1 MTMTKEQTG
10 AWVIHHAQ
18 KLNSIKEIPDYDAIK
33 IAGKAGILL
42 SAISAS
48 TEHTITSDKLRK
60 LANASGITTLEINPL
75 LDILEKSAL
84 IECSKNNSEINV
96 LGVTSHSILSHTTEI
111 FKNRNPSTS
120 EEAVLVLAEES
131 SIQPQKEHNIS
142 KYLSDTFKISDKDI
156 AGLLIDSRNIGFVDS
171 ESIGSENLFFNGHLF
186 RRDTIS
192 KTNAVLDSLNPSEA
206 KKLNELNEI
215 LENEGCVI
223 VERAESIL
231 GISLYS
237 KLISIG
243 LFDASFISN
252 ECGRIGFLTKPSAFQ
267 KYGNPI
273 VEDAFDLAK
282 IFISALTY
290 GMTKSSHSRGR
301 ITHLPALL
309 NKLISG
315 KNIGPVDAISKD
327 YQLLEQ
333 KGVVH
338 VFIGKNPDNGRQ
350 GYMMK
355 LLKQEVG
362 EIALSVLTKGS
373 ASEDFV
379 LPSVMSNKPA
389 SHFEAPEQVRC
400 FERKR
405 TIDISPKATQELL
418 RSLRTG
424 EL

>member
-48 TEHTITSDKLRK
+48 TEHTITSDKLKK
-60 LANASGITTLEINPL
+60 LANASGITTLEIDPL

-120 EEAVLVLAEES
+120 EEAVLALAEES

-156 AGLLIDSRNIGFVDS
+156 AGLLID
-171 ESIGSENLFFNGHLF
+171 
-186 RRDTIS
+186 S

>member
-1 MTMTKEQTG
+1 MLNLLSLKIYSLM
-10 AWVIHHAQ
+10 VIF
-18 KLNSIKEIPDYDAIK
+18 SVEIP
-33 IAGKAGILL
+33 
-42 SAISAS
+42 
-48 TEHTITSDKLRK
+48 
-60 LANASGITTLEINPL
+60 
-75 LDILEKSAL
+75 
-84 IECSKNNSEINV
+84 
-96 LGVTSHSILSHTTEI
+96 
-111 FKNRNPSTS
+111 F
-120 EEAVLVLAEES
+120 
-131 SIQPQKEHNIS
+131 QKP
-142 KYLSDTFKISDKDI
+142 KQY
-156 AGLLIDSRNIGFVDS
+156 
-171 ESIGSENLFFNGHLF
+171 
-186 RRDTIS
+186 
-192 KTNAVLDSLNPSEA
+192 SLNPSEA
-206 KKLNELNEI
+206 EKLNELNEI

-273 VEDAFDLAK
+273 VDDAFDLAK

-301 ITHLPALL
+301 IIQLPALL

-315 KNIGPVDAISKD
+315 ENIGPVDAISKD

-338 VFIGKNPDNGRQ
+338 VFEGRNPKNNRE

-355 LLKQEVG
+355 LLKREVG

-389 SHFEAPEQVRC
+389 SHFEAPEQARC

-405 TIDISPKATQELL
+405 TIDINPKATQELL

>member
-48 TEHTITSDKLRK
+48 TEHTITSDKLKK

>member
-48 TEHTITSDKLRK
+48 TEHTITSDKLKK

-120 EEAVLVLAEES
+120 EEAVLALAEES

>member
-1 MTMTKEQTG
+1 MAMTKEQTG

-33 IAGKAGILL
+33 TAGKAGILL

-48 TEHTITSDKLRK
+48 AEHTITSDKLKK

-75 LDILEKSAL
+75 LDILKKSAL
-84 IECSKNNSEINV
+84 IECSENNSEINV

-171 ESIGSENLFFNGHLF
+171 ESIESENLFFNGHLF

-192 KTNAVLDSLNPSEA
+192 KTNAVLESLNPSEA
-206 KKLNELNEI
+206 KKLNELNDM
-215 LENEGCVI
+215 LEKEGCII

-231 GISLYS
+231 GVSLYS

-252 ECGRIGFLTKPSAFQ
+252 EYGRIGFLTKPSAFQ

-273 VEDAFDLAK
+273 VDDAFDLAK

-290 GMTKSSHSRGR
+290 GMTKSSHSRGK
-301 ITHLPALL
+301 ITQLPALL
-309 NKLISG
+309 NKLING
-315 KNIGPVDAISKD
+315 KSIGPVDAINKD

-338 VFIGKNPDNGRQ
+338 VFQGRNPYNGRE

-355 LLKQEVG
+355 LLKREVG

-389 SHFEAPEQVRC
+389 SRFEAPEQARC
-400 FERKR
+400 IERKR
-405 TIDISPKATQELL
+405 TIALNPKATQELL

>member
-1 MTMTKEQTG
+1 MAMTKEQTG

-33 IAGKAGILL
+33 TAGKAGILL

-48 TEHTITSDKLRK
+48 AEHTITSDKLKK

-75 LDILEKSAL
+75 LDILKKSAL
-84 IECSKNNSEINV
+84 IECSENNSEINV

-120 EEAVLVLAEES
+120 EEAVLVLAEE
-131 SIQPQKEHNIS
+131 HNIS

-171 ESIGSENLFFNGHLF
+171 ESIESENLFFNGHLF

-192 KTNAVLDSLNPSEA
+192 KTNAVLESLNQSEA
-206 KKLNELNEI
+206 KKLNELNDM
-215 LENEGCVI
+215 LEKEGCII

-231 GISLYS
+231 GVSLYS

-252 ECGRIGFLTKPSAFQ
+252 EYGRIGFLTKPSAFQ

-273 VEDAFDLAK
+273 VDDAFDLAK

-290 GMTKSSHSRGR
+290 GMTKSSHSRGK
-301 ITHLPALL
+301 ITQLPALL
-309 NKLISG
+309 NKLING
-315 KNIGPVDAISKD
+315 KSIGPVDAINKD

-338 VFIGKNPDNGRQ
+338 VFQGRNPYNGRE

-355 LLKQEVG
+355 LLKREVG

-389 SHFEAPEQVRC
+389 SRFEAPEQARC
-400 FERKR
+400 IERKR
-405 TIDISPKATQELL
+405 TIALNPKATQELL

>member
-48 TEHTITSDKLRK
+48 TEHTITSDKLKK

-84 IECSKNNSEINV
+84 IECSKNNSEVNV

-171 ESIGSENLFFNGHLF
+171 ESIESENLFFNGHLF

-192 KTNAVLDSLNPSEA
+192 KTNAVLESLNPSEA
-206 KKLNELNEI
+206 KKLNELNDM
-215 LENEGCVI
+215 LEKEGCII

-231 GISLYS
+231 GVSLYS

-252 ECGRIGFLTKPSAFQ
+252 EYGRIGFLTKPSAFQ

-273 VEDAFDLAK
+273 VDDAFDLAK

-290 GMTKSSHSRGR
+290 GMTKSSHSRGK
-301 ITHLPALL
+301 ITQLPALL
-309 NKLISG
+309 NKLING
-315 KNIGPVDAISKD
+315 KSIGPVDAINKD

-338 VFIGKNPDNGRQ
+338 VFQGRNPYNGRE

-355 LLKQEVG
+355 LLKREVG

-389 SHFEAPEQVRC
+389 SRFEAPEQARC

-405 TIDISPKATQELL
+405 TIELSPKATQELL

>member
-48 TEHTITSDKLRK
+48 TEHTITSDKLKK
-60 LANASGITTLEINPL
+60 LANASGITTLEIDPL

-282 IFISALTY
+282 IFISSLTY

>member
-48 TEHTITSDKLRK
+48 TEHTITSDKLKK
-60 LANASGITTLEINPL
+60 LANASGITTLEIDPL

-120 EEAVLVLAEES
+120 EEAVLALAEES

-301 ITHLPALL
+301 ITQLPALL

>member
-33 IAGKAGILL
+33 IAGKGGILL

-48 TEHTITSDKLRK
+48 TEHTITSDKLKK
-60 LANASGITTLEINPL
+60 LANASGITTLEIDPL

>member
-48 TEHTITSDKLRK
+48 TEHTITSDKLKK
-60 LANASGITTLEINPL
+60 LANASGITTLEIDPL

>member
-1 MTMTKEQTG
+1 MTKEQTG

-48 TEHTITSDKLRK
+48 TEHTITSDKLKK
-60 LANASGITTLEINPL
+60 LANASGITTLEIDPL

>member
-48 TEHTITSDKLRK
+48 TEHTITSDKLKK
-60 LANASGITTLEINPL
+60 LANASGITTLEIDPL

-142 KYLSDTFKISDKDI
+142 KYLSDTFKISGKDI

-206 KKLNELNEI
+206 KKLNELNDM
-215 LENEGCVI
+215 LEKEGCVI

-231 GISLYS
+231 GDSLYS

-252 ECGRIGFLTKPSAFQ
+252 EYGRIGFLTKPSAFQ

-273 VEDAFDLAK
+273 VDDAFDLAK

-290 GMTKSSHSRGR
+290 GMTKSSHSRGK

-355 LLKQEVG
+355 LVKQEVG

>member
-1 MTMTKEQTG
+1 MTKEQTG

-48 TEHTITSDKLRK
+48 TEHTITSDKLKK
-60 LANASGITTLEINPL
+60 LANASGITTLEIDPL

-120 EEAVLVLAEES
+120 EEAVLALAEES

>member
-48 TEHTITSDKLRK
+48 TEHTITSDKLKK
-60 LANASGITTLEINPL
+60 LANSSGITTLEINPL

-84 IECSKNNSEINV
+84 IDCSENNSEINV

-111 FKNRNPSTS
+111 FKNRNPSAS

-142 KYLSDTFKISDKDI
+142 KYLSDTFRISDKDI
-156 AGLLIDSRNIGFVDS
+156 AGLLIDSKNIGFVDA
-171 ESIGSENLFFNGHLF
+171 ESIESENLFFNGHLF

-192 KTNAVLDSLNPSEA
+192 KTKAVLDSLNPSEA
-206 KKLNELNEI
+206 EKLNELNEI

-273 VEDAFDLAK
+273 VDDAFDLAK

-301 ITHLPALL
+301 IIQLPALL

-315 KNIGPVDAISKD
+315 ENIGPVDAISKD

-338 VFIGKNPDNGRQ
+338 VFEGRNPKNNRK

-355 LLKQEVG
+355 LLKREVG

-389 SHFEAPEQVRC
+389 SHFEAPEQARC

-405 TIDISPKATQELL
+405 TIDINPKATQELL

>member
-48 TEHTITSDKLRK
+48 TEHTITSDKLKK
-60 LANASGITTLEINPL
+60 LANASGITTLEIDPL

-171 ESIGSENLFFNGHLF
+171 ESIESENLFFNGHLF

-192 KTNAVLDSLNPSEA
+192 KTNAVLESLNQSEA
-206 KKLNELNEI
+206 KKLNELNDM
-215 LENEGCVI
+215 LEKEGCII

-231 GISLYS
+231 GVSLYS

>member
-48 TEHTITSDKLRK
+48 TEHTITSDKLKK
-60 LANASGITTLEINPL
+60 LANASGITTLEIDPL

-120 EEAVLVLAEES
+120 EEAVLALAEES